1 MTTTAIFPVALF
13 CIGLFGIG
21 AIHVSA
27 QDPSKPAAAGDS
39 TASAPGDRFPEH
51 KAEVDRLRAIYDPLH
66 ESGMA
71 EIENLLR
78 TKRCQIQRING
89 LLTRNSA
96 AMHAWLNAE
105 KAYWKAWD
113 DAEQSR
119 VALEANSIANIEAEQ
134 ARAADFVNTNKHELE
149 ELQRQRTALQQGP
162 QTAATRARIDLLV
175 TEIQESQAK
184 LTNAQR
190 LYDGLN
196 EKLTNDR
203 ANLTV
208 KLIQIRKHQNSLDA
222 YGIEQDAN
230 FENLRTKAQEICST
244 KAPDT
249 KKKPTKGGPE

>member
-1 MTTTAIFPVALF
+1 MIKTAILRVVLLG
-13 CIGLFGIG
+13 IGFFAIG

-27 QDPSKPAAAGDS
+27 QDSSKPAGNGDS
-39 TASAPGDRFPEH
+39 AGSTGDRFPEH

-71 EIENLLR
+71 EIEGLLR
-78 TKRCQIQRING
+78 SKRCQIQRING
-89 LLTRNSA
+89 LLTRNSE

-119 VALEANSIANIEAEQ
+119 VALEAKSIANIEAEQ
-134 ARAADFVNTNKHELE
+134 ARAADFVSTNKKELE

-190 LYDGLN
+190 IYDGLN

-208 KLIQIRKHQNSLDA
+208 KLIQIRKNQNSLDA
-222 YGIEQDAN
+222 YGIEEDAN
-230 FENLRTKAQEICST
+230 FESLRTKAQEICST
-244 KAPDT
+244 KVPET
-249 KKKPTKGGPE
+249 KKKTSKGGQK